1 MAEQRITL
9 VGAGSVGSLLAGA
22 MLYAGQGFTWVV
34 RNPKRRAELD
44 ELVLQLPK
52 GGRALSM
59 GDVRVV
65 DSLDRVGATD
75 LALVAV
81 KAHQLDSVLPG
92 LNLDSDNTLVIANGL
107 QHGPFCLGLLS
118 GGAFLKHGVVV
129 TGMEN
134 ELTVGGLCLGQVRGC
149 QVFCD
154 LLQAPFLHVSE
165 VENVKEKMWLK
176 LAVNCVVNPMTAM
189 LDCDNGD
196 LLGRLHGPLV
206 QGMLGELEQVM
217 IAESVGRF
225 NAPTKMGLLKEVKS
239 VLQATRNNSSS
250 LREDI
255 LAGRPTEIG
264 SLNFAV
270 VEVGKQHGIECPINQ
285 EVGRMILLLS
295 GRGPL

>member
-1 MAEQRITL
+1 MAELRITL
-9 VGAGSVGSLLAGA
+9 VGAGSVGSLLAAA
-22 MLYAGQGFTWVV
+22 MLYASQGFTWVV
-34 RNPKRRAELD
+34 RNAKRRAELD

-59 GDVRVV
+59 DDVRVV
-65 DSLDRVGATD
+65 DSLDRLGATD

-92 LNLDSDNTLVIANGL
+92 LNLDPDNTLVIANGL
-107 QHGPFCLGLLS
+107 QLGPFCLGLLS

-134 ELTVGGLCLGQVRGC
+134 ELAVGGLGLGKGSGEA
-149 QVFCD
+149 FCE
-154 LLQAPFLHVSE
+154 LLQAPFLHVSQ
-165 VENVKEKMWLK
+165 VGNILEKMWVK

-250 LREDI
+250 MRQDI

-264 SLNFAV
+264 SLNLAV
-270 VEVGKQHGIECPINQ
+270 VEVGKQHGIECPINL